1 MKKIILILLVFL
13 CCISCKEKIYSDIS
27 IVYSKQLNSPT
38 ATDIYTTDRDRYR
51 YRVVN
56 YFIKDNNYE
65 FNGTYIFISNENYEP
80 GDTITFNKL
89 QKNI

>member
-1 MKKIILILLVFL
+1 MKKIVLILLVFS
-13 CCISCKEKIYSDIS
+13 CCISCKEKIFSDIF
-27 IVYSKQLNSPT
+27 IVHSKELNSPK
-38 ATDIYTTDRDRYR
+38 ATDIYTTDRDRYK
-51 YRVVN
+51 YIVVN

-80 GDTITFNKL
+80 GDTIIFNKL